1 MAQLRQKLN
10 AEGHSF
16 RTIQGLWSSGA
27 AAGSSNFPIHPNY
40 PNSMDCDTEPVL
52 QLGYH
57 HYVQA
62 EG

>member
-1 MAQLRQKLN
+1 MEFVQQLEV
-10 AEGHSF
+10 A
-16 RTIQGLWSSGA
+16 
-27 AAGSSNFPIHPNY
+27 NFPIHPHY
-40 PNSMDCDTEPVL
+40 PNSMDCDPEPVL